1 MFLKLI
7 ISLLAGAVLCC
18 VSGCGK
24 PSSSAADRVMYLSA
38 GDKIKT
44 MDPAQAADLLSQYMV
59 ASFYDTLLQYNYDA
73 RPYKLEPSMLAKM
86 PEISSDMMHYRLTLR
101 NDLYFAADPCF
112 GSDNNREK
120 RRVTASDIAYS
131 ILRIADERLH
141 SPVFWMFRG
150 KIKGLEEFRKVT
162 AAAAPADHSMYDRG
176 CEGLE
181 IVDERTLILHLTAPD
196 PRMSYALALP
206 TAGIVNRQAVEYY
219 GEDFQEHPVGSGP
232 FKVADYIRDYRIILE
247 RNSDYRFETYHLA
260 ENPADRTRPLPLS
273 DRIVCYLVKQ
283 PLAGWL
289 MFLQG
294 ELDMSTLD
302 KDNFDAVVG
311 EDRKLVKSL
320 AERGIRMIQVPEFE
334 VRYIGFNFTD
344 PLLAGNRELRR
355 AISLAYNIPLRE
367 KHFNY
372 QMIPA
377 NSVIPPGVPGYDSE
391 YKNPWGQYNLESA
404 REHMRLAG
412 YPDGIDPKTGRPL
425 ELTFDQGGTSAQYR
439 QLAELMVEDMKKIG
453 ITIKPVLNNKPSFF
467 EKLRKGQFQ
476 LFRVSWVGDYPDAE
490 NFLQLF
496 YGPNAGS
503 CNRTFFRDA
512 QYDKMFDAIRQMPDT
527 PSRTTRY
534 LEMSKYINEQCAWIL
549 ESYPIAFQLTH
560 SWLQNYRPHNFS
572 FARWKYMT
580 VDTEKRRQAK
590 KSFRPLEM
598 QDLRK

>member
-1 MFLKLI
+1 MFFKLI
-7 ISLLAGAVLCC
+7 FSLTTAAVILCGT
-18 VSGCGK
+18 GCGK
-24 PSSSAADRVMYLSA
+24 SSSGDSGRVLYLSA

-73 RPYKLEPSMLAKM
+73 RPYRLEPSMLAKM
-86 PEISSDMMHYRLTLR
+86 PEISNDMAHYRLTLR

-112 GSDNNREK
+112 GKGDREA
-120 RRVTASDIAYS
+120 RRVTARDVAYS
-131 ILRIADERLH
+131 ILRLADERLH

-150 KIKGLEEFRKVT
+150 KIKGLEEFRQLT
-162 AAAAPADHSMYDRG
+162 SQAAPGDMSMYDRK

-181 IVDERTLILHLTAPD
+181 IVDDRTLILHLTAPE
-196 PRMSYALALP
+196 PRLNYALALP
-206 TAGIVNRQAVEYY
+206 SAGIVSRRAVEFY

-232 FKVADYIRDYRIILE
+232 FMVEQYMRDYRIILK
-247 RNSDYRFETYHLA
+247 RNPDYRFETYHLA
-260 ENPADRTRPLPLS
+260 KNPADRTRPLPLS

-294 ELDMSTLD
+294 ELDMSTLE

-320 AERGIRMIQVPEFE
+320 AKRGINMIQIPEFE

-344 PLLAGNRELRR
+344 PVLADNRELRR
-355 AISLAYNIPLRE
+355 AISLAYNVPLRE

-377 NSVIPPGVPGYDSE
+377 HSVIPPGVPGFDPD
-391 YKNPWGQYNLESA
+391 YKNPWGKYDPA
-404 REHMRLAG
+404 RAEEHMRLAG
-412 YPDGIDPKTGRPL
+412 YPGGIDPKTGRPL

-439 QLAELMVEDMKKIG
+439 QLAELMIEDMKKIG
-453 ITIKPVLNNKPSFF
+453 IKVKPVLNNRPAFF

-476 LFRVSWVGDYPDAE
+476 MFRVSWVGDYPDAE

-503 CNRTFFRDA
+503 CNRTFFRDS
-512 QYDKMFDAIRQMPDT
+512 QFDRKFEAIRGMADT
-527 PSRTTRY
+527 PARTAMY
-534 LEMSKYINEQCAWIL
+534 YEMSKYINAQSAWIL

-560 SWLQNYRPHNFS
+560 CWLQNYQPHNFS

-580 VDTEKRRQAK
+580 VDPKQRQKAK
-590 KSFRPLEM
+590 KSFKPLEM
-598 QDLRK
+598 KDLRK